1 MATFRGIVAVLLI
14 ALLSACASLPPQTGR
29 TTTHAL
35 TDTDSTRLA
44 TAFIPQERKHPDNSA
59 FHLLANGVDALLAR
73 IVLTEQAERT
83 LDLQYYIWHDDLTG
97 RHLADAVLKAA
108 DRGVRVRILLDDLGT
123 NADDKVLL
131 ALSSHPHIEIRLFN
145 PIASRNFKKLGMALE
160 FRRVNRRMH
169 NKALIADN
177 QAAILGGRNIGD
189 EYFGASSEVDFG
201 DLDVLTFGPVVHK
214 VSASFDEFWN
224 SDAAYPI
231 VSLTGHAAE
240 PDSLPAYRAK
250 LTAFVA
256 AERDS
261 PYVTQTRARLGET
274 LRARDTDFFWGKAT
288 LLYDDPAK
296 ITRAPGDSQ
305 GHLLSQ
311 FNALSIEPAREVL
324 IISPY
329 FVPGKKGVEW
339 MRAQTQ
345 RGVRVTVL
353 TNSLAATDV
362 AAVHAGYQRYR
373 KDLLDAGVHLYE
385 LKPAVDKDADE
396 SGDQAADEKNAGK
409 RDEKRDEKRAETK
422 KSILGSSK
430 ASLHAK
436 TYVFDRTS
444 IFIGSMNLDPRSIT
458 LNTEIGVY
466 CESAPLAAQVADGV
480 EPKLDQIA
488 WRLEMRTNAN
498 GTSRIVWIDT
508 APDGKVSELD
518 EPGVSSM
525 KRIGIWF
532 LGLLPIESQL

>member
-1 MATFRGIVAVLLI
+1 MTTFRATFAIFLVT
-14 ALLSACASLPPQTGR
+14 LLSACVGLPPQSTR
-29 TTTHAL
+29 VESHAL
-35 TDTDSTRLA
+35 YDTNTTRLG
-44 TAFIPQERKHPDNSA
+44 TVLVPQAQEHPGESA
-59 FHLLANGVDALLAR
+59 FHLLSTGVDALLAR
-73 IVLTEQAERT
+73 IALTEKADRT
-83 LDLQYYIWHDDLTG
+83 LDLQYYIWHNDQTG
-97 RHLADAVLKAA
+97 QELASAVLKAA
-108 DRGVRVRILLDDLGT
+108 DRGVRVRVLLDDLGT
-123 NADDKVLL
+123 GADDEVLL
-131 ALSSHPHIEIRLFN
+131 AIASHPNVQVRLFN
-145 PIASRNFKKLGMALE
+145 PVASRTFKTLGSALE

-169 NKALIADN
+169 SKAIIADN

-189 EYFGASSEVDFG
+189 EYFGASNDVSFG

-214 VSASFDEFWN
+214 VSMAFDEFWN

-231 VSLTGHAAE
+231 ESLTGHPAS
-240 PDSLPAYRAK
+240 PDALANFRTK
-250 LTAFVA
+250 LSASVA
-256 AERDS
+256 SHENS
-261 PYVTQTRARLGET
+261 PYVMQVKQRLADLAATHGVT
-274 LRARDTDFFWGKAT
+274 FSWGKAT

-296 ITRAPGDSQ
+296 ITRSPDDPE

-311 FNALSIEPAREVL
+311 FNALSITPDKEML
-324 IISPY
+324 IVSPY

-339 MRAQTQ
+339 IRSLTA
-345 RGVRVTVL
+345 RGVRVTIL

-385 LKPAVDKDADE
+385 LKPAASEDPKA
-396 SGDQAADEKNAGK
+396 K
-409 RDEKRDEKRAETK
+409 K

-436 TYVFDRTS
+436 TYVFDRKS

-466 CESAPLAAQVADGV
+466 CQSEAIAAEVADGLQ
-480 EPKLDQIA
+480 PRLDQIA
-488 WRLEMRTNAN
+488 WRLEERKDAN
-498 GTSRIVWIDT
+498 GRSRIVWIDT
-508 APDGKVSELD
+508 AADGTVKELD
-518 EPGVSSM
+518 EPDVSTM

>member
-1 MATFRGIVAVLLI
+1 MATFRGIAAVLLFT
-14 ALLSACASLPPQTGR
+14 LLSACASLPPQAGR
-29 TTTHAL
+29 TETHAL
-35 TDTDSTRLA
+35 TDTDNTRLA
-44 TAFIPQERKHPDNSA
+44 AAFVPQERKHPDSSA
-59 FHLLANGVDALLAR
+59 FHLLSNGVDALLAR
-73 IVLTEQAERT
+73 IVLAEAADRT

-97 RHLADAVLKAA
+97 RHLANAVLKAA
-108 DRGVRVRILLDDLGT
+108 DRGVRVRVLLDDLGT
-123 NADDKVLL
+123 GADDKVLL
-131 ALSSHPHIEIRLFN
+131 AISSHPNIKIRLFN
-145 PIASRNFKKLGMALE
+145 PVANRSFKKLGTALE
-160 FRRVNRRMH
+160 FSRINRRMH
-169 NKALIADN
+169 NKSLIADN

-201 DLDVLTFGPVVHK
+201 DLDVLTFGPVVHR
-214 VSASFDEFWN
+214 VSNAFDEFWN

-240 PDSLPAYRAK
+240 PDALPAYRAK
-250 LTAFVA
+250 LTAFIA
-256 AERDS
+256 SEHDS
-261 PYVTQTRARLGET
+261 PYVTQARARLGET
-274 LRARDTDFFWGKAT
+274 LAARDTDFSWGKAT

-296 ITRAPGDSQ
+296 ITRSPDDPQ

-311 FNALSIEPAREVL
+311 FNALRIEPAKEVL
-324 IISPY
+324 VISPY
-329 FVPGKKGVEW
+329 FVPGKKGVAW

-385 LKPAVDKDADE
+385 LKPAAGED
-396 SGDQAADEKNAGK
+396 SGGK
-409 RDEKRDEKRAETK
+409 K

-436 TYVFDRTS
+436 TYVFDRS
-444 IFIGSMNLDPRSIT
+444 SVFIGSMNLDPRSIT

-466 CESAPLAAQVADGV
+466 CESPPLAAQVADGL

-488 WRLEMRTNAN
+488 WRLETRTDPN

-508 APDGKVSELD
+508 APDGKVTESG
-518 EPGVSSM
+518 EPGVSGM
-525 KRIGIWF
+525 KRVGIWF

>member
-1 MATFRGIVAVLLI
+1 MATFRGLVAVLLI
-14 ALLSACASLPPQTGR
+14 TLLSACASLPPQTGR
-29 TTTHAL
+29 TATHAL
-35 TDTDSTRLA
+35 TDTDGTRLA
-44 TAFIPQERKHPDNSA
+44 VAFIPQERKHPDNSA
-59 FHLLANGVDALLAR
+59 FHLLSNGVDALLAR
-73 IVLTEQAERT
+73 IVLTEAAERT

-97 RHLADAVLKAA
+97 RHLAGAVLKAA
-108 DRGVRVRILLDDLGT
+108 DRGVRVRVLLDDLGT
-123 NADDKVLL
+123 AGDDKVLL
-131 ALSSHPHIEIRLFN
+131 ALSSHPNIEIRLFN
-145 PIASRNFKKLGMALE
+145 PIANRSFKKLGMALE
-160 FRRVNRRMH
+160 FRRINRRMH

-214 VSASFDEFWN
+214 VSNAFDEFWN

-231 VSLTGHAAE
+231 ASLTGHPAE

-250 LTAFVA
+250 LTAFIA
-256 AERDS
+256 SERDS
-261 PYVTQTRARLGET
+261 PYVTQVKARLGET
-274 LRARDTDFFWGKAT
+274 LNARDTDFSWGKAT

-296 ITRAPGDSQ
+296 ITRSPDDPQ

-311 FNALSIEPAREVL
+311 FNALSIEPAKEVL

-339 MRAQTQ
+339 MRAQTK

-362 AAVHAGYQRYR
+362 AVVHAGYQRYR

-385 LKPAVDKDADE
+385 LKPVVDR
-396 SGDQAADEKNAGK
+396 NAGEDAGQK
-409 RDEKRDEKRAETK
+409 K

-488 WRLEMRTNAN
+488 WRLETRTDAN

-525 KRIGIWF
+525 KRVGIWF

>member
-1 MATFRGIVAVLLI
+1 MATFRGLVAVLLI
-14 ALLSACASLPPQTGR
+14 TLLSACASLPPQAGR

-35 TDTDSTRLA
+35 TDTDNTRLG
-44 TAFIPQERKHPDNSA
+44 TAFVPQERKHPDNSA
-59 FHLLANGVDALLAR
+59 FHLLPNGVDALLAR
-73 IVLTEQAERT
+73 IVLAETTERT

-123 NADDKVLL
+123 GADDKVLL
-131 ALSSHPHIEIRLFN
+131 ALSSHPDIEIRLFN
-145 PIASRNFKKLGMALE
+145 PIANRTFKKLGTALE
-160 FRRVNRRMH
+160 FSRINRRMH

-214 VSASFDEFWN
+214 VSNAFDEFWN

-231 VSLTGHAAE
+231 ASLTGHAAE
-240 PDSLPAYRAK
+240 PDALAAYRAK

-256 AERDS
+256 AEHDS
-261 PYVTQTRARLGET
+261 PYVTQARARLRDT
-274 LRARDTDFFWGKAT
+274 LQARDGDFSWGKAT

-296 ITRAPGDSQ
+296 ITRSPDDPQ

-311 FNALSIEPAREVL
+311 FNALSIEPAKEVL

-385 LKPAVDKDADE
+385 LKPAPDEDA
-396 SGDQAADEKNAGK
+396 GEK
-409 RDEKRDEKRAETK
+409 K

-436 TYVFDRTS
+436 TYVFDRSS

-466 CESAPLAAQVADGV
+466 CESAPLAAQVAGGV
-480 EPKLDQIA
+480 EPKLDQLA
-488 WRLEMRTNAN
+488 WRLETRTDAN
-498 GTSRIVWIDT
+498 GKSRIVWIDT
-508 APDGKVSELD
+508 APDGTVKELD

-525 KRIGIWF
+525 KRVGIWF